1 MSAFDTFEQSV
12 DRAVDRLEDSLDH
25 HAAAAG
31 GHHGGHH
38 AAAGGHHA
46 AEGTCSIKVYG
57 ADWCGWTRKQK
68 EELEKNGVNFDY
80 YDCSKDGEK
89 CPSGIQGFPTLEVNG
104 KRTAGYKDP
113 EHLKNLCQA

>member
-12 DRAVDRLEDSLDH
+12 DRAVDRLEDSLGH

-31 GHHGGHH
+31 GHHA

-68 EELEKNGVNFDY
+68 KELEENGVPHEY
-80 YDCSKDGEK
+80 HDCSKEGEN
-89 CPSGIQGFPTLEVNG
+89 CPSGIQGFPTIEVNG
-104 KRTAGYKDP
+104 KRTAGYKKP
-113 EHLKNLCQA
+113 EHLMDLCKA